1 MKKKIDANPEQ
12 RTHMITVRMNE
23 QEWQMFQEQLKK
35 FEMQQSDFIRQAITT
50 AQVKVTVRSVY
61 DGDVL
66 EKLSAELGKIGSNI
80 NQIAR
85 YLNQGNPM
93 TVRLAKELNH
103 CFADVVLLK
112 KKIEELAGEL

>member
-1 MKKKIDANPEQ
+1 MKKKKDANPEH

-23 QEWQMFQEQLKK
+23 EEWQAFRDQLKK
-35 FEMQQSDFIRQAITT
+35 FDMQQSEFIRQAITT
-50 AQVKVTVRSVY
+50 AQVKVTVRPVY
-61 DGDVL
+61 DGDAL
-66 EKLSAELGKIGSNI
+66 EKVAAELGKIGSNI

-93 TVRLAKELNH
+93 TARLMKSLNH